1 MAHVVVRAPTAHGE
15 ALLLRRDAG
24 ASGSQPVLELRVNG
38 IFVMDTEHT
47 HAEQLLA
54 REALAA
60 CVEPRR
66 VLVGGLGLGFT
77 VATLLADERV
87 EALVVAEIEP
97 AVIAWVRDGLVPHTA
112 GVLDDP
118 RVDVRASDV
127 LDVLASSPPGSF
139 DAVILDVDN
148 GPDQLVHEAN
158 AWLYQSAAL
167 TRCLLACA
175 PGGALGI
182 WSAEHSPAL
191 LDRLSRLGSSAR
203 HVPVEVRLQ
212 GRQAHYH
219 LYVTRPD
226 RR

>member
-1 MAHVVVRAPTAHGE
+1 VSDVVARASTPRGE
-15 ALLLRRDAG
+15 TLLLRRDGDHRDAP
-24 ASGSQPVLELRVNG
+24 SVLELRVNG
-38 IFVMDTEHT
+38 VFVMDTLHT
-47 HAEQLLA
+47 STEQLLA
-54 REALAA
+54 REALTGCAT
-60 CVEPRR
+60 PRR

-77 VATLLADERV
+77 VAALLADRRV

-97 AVIAWVRDGLVPHTA
+97 AGIAWVRGGLVPHTA
-112 GVLDDP
+112 GVLDYP
-118 RVDVRASDV
+118 RVDVRASGV

-158 AWLYQSAAL
+158 ARLYQPAAL

-191 LDRLSRLGSSAR
+191 LDRLSRLGSSVR

-212 GRQAHYH
+212 GRQAQYH